1 VAVLAAQYCLSSV
14 TTHDLPPTAGYLA
27 GNHLRLRE
35 SLGLLTRPA
44 REGLESAAPN
54 WPPGSPSLR
63 RVGLLADDGD
73 DPQSVDAESVVVA
86 LHRYVARTP
95 SAAGDGLADR
105 RGR

>member
-27 GNHLRLRE
+27 GDHLRLRE

-44 REGLESAAPN
+44 REGLESSRAELAA
-54 WPPGSPSLR
+54 WLAELR